1 MNDKNTAASLLD
13 LLDKHHKDADFE
25 DMIAKSRFLYEC
37 KTKGFN
43 KLKKN
48 GLIELNAK
56 PRTRRGV
63 QYTDSQKKEM
73 ASKARDYR
81 QQGLSYPKIQEKLGG
96 VSDISIKK
104 WIRMYL

>member
-1 MNDKNTAASLLD
+1 MNDKSTAASLLD
-13 LLDKHHKDADFE
+13 LLDKHQKDDEFE

-37 KTKGFN
+37 KRKGFN
-43 KLKKN
+43 KLKKS

-56 PRTRRGV
+56 PKSRRGV

-73 ASKARDYR
+73 ASKAKDYR
-81 QQGLSYPKIQEKLGG
+81 AQGLSYPKIQEKLGG

-104 WIRMYL
+104 WMSKYL